1 MKWLGNLDSGRKK
14 KPLIYKK
21 KLLFENIYVTIY
33 NLGHRST
40 IQNIG
45 YYLKEGYYLRI
56 YRCTIWNIRVLFK
69 I

>member
-1 MKWLGNLDSGRKK
+1 MKWLGNLDSGKK
-14 KPLIYKK
+14 KPLIYK
-21 KLLFENIYVTIY
+21 KLLFENIYVTIC

-45 YYLKEGYYLRI
+45 YYLRI
-56 YRCTIWNIRVLFK
+56 YRCTIWDIRVLFK